1 MRVRE
6 AWTCEAQDAACSQHA
21 RGPCALQPSDNG
33 KRRLGQACTCASY
46 AGVMYA
52 FRDSL
57 HHQFIARLT
66 IESNRQSP
74 QEMVDLALRQS
85 AILKRQMDAN
95 TSLVHKGS
103 FLPLPG
109 LVNVCR
115 GHRGRVTCL
124 KVLRVGAQLCVW
136 SGAADGTLRMW
147 DLRSGKPLLVIQ
159 AHSVEVVGIDVLT
172 VEAEAEQKQCT
183 EVLSRTLNPKW
194 AASANKFKFEIADAH
209 QMICI
214 RMFAATQGGDVQLGN
229 SAIRMHDAFGG
240 GLDTGQ
246 HMVVS
251 LDLPLLL
258 ARSHPNPY
266 P

>member
-1 MRVRE
+1 MFGSRM
-6 AWTCEAQDAACSQHA
+6 ACLSHA
-21 RGPCALQPSDNG
+21 HG
-33 KRRLGQACTCASY
+33 
-46 AGVMYA
+46 
-52 FRDSL
+52 DSR
-57 HHQFIARLT
+57 IC
-66 IESNRQSP
+66 
-74 QEMVDLALRQS
+74 
-85 AILKRQMDAN
+85 
-95 TSLVHKGS
+95 
-103 FLPLPG
+103 
-109 LVNVCR
+109 LVN
-115 GHRGRVTCL
+115 L
-124 KVLRVGAQLCVW
+124 MVLYPDLDEQ
-136 SGAADGTLRMW
+136 TL
-147 DLRSGKPLLVIQ
+147 
-159 AHSVEVVGIDVLT
+159 